1 MSRGVLAW
9 SGALALSA
17 AILGSSPS
25 HAGNPNT
32 VKPADYANT
41 PAARYASMEGSACLQ
56 ELQNRGVSY
65 TQVSGVA
72 GVDTPVR
79 LLGLLHGVKLTQVN
93 RTTDEALNSDG
104 GVTDCRLLLALD
116 DFASKLSTQGIKELG
131 FVSAYRADSTG
142 TTKVG
147 ERHPAGLAIDVAWFK
162 KQDGRELN
170 VQRDFQGRVGART
183 CGHRA
188 EAPRSRTEQSAS
200 LRQVVCGVAS
210 DRLFNLVL
218 TPNYN
223 REHHDHIHFEVRR
236 NIDWILV
243 Q

>member
-1 MSRGVLAW
+1 MSRGALAW

-25 HAGNPNT
+25 HAGNPNA
-32 VKPADYANT
+32 VKPADYAAT
-41 PAARYASMEGSACLQ
+41 PAARYAGMDGAACVQ
-56 ELQNRGVSY
+56 ELQHRGITYSAVSAL
-65 TQVSGVA
+65 G

-79 LLGLLHGVKLTQVN
+79 LMGPLHGVRFTQVN
-93 RTTDEALNSDG
+93 RSANEALNSDG

-116 DFASKLSTQGIKELG
+116 DFASRLSAQGITELG
-131 FVSAYRADSTG
+131 FINAYRADSG
-142 TTKVG
+142 VTKPG

-183 CGHRA
+183 CGNKA
-188 EAPRSRTEQSAS
+188 EAPRARTEQSS
-200 LRQVVCGVAS
+200 TLRQVVCGAAS
-210 DRLFNLVL
+210 DRAFNLVL